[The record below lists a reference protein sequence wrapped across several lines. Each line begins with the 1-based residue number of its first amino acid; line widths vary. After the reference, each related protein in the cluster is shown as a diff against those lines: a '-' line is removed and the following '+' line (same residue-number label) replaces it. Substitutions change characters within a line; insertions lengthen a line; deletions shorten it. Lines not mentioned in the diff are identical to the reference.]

1 MGRYALTAVGRDRP
15 GIVAAVTKALYEH
28 GCNIE
33 DSSMNILQDEFAV
46 ILIMSAPDTIDADSL
61 KKALEGVEGSMGLSI
76 HLKEIEKEEAPK
88 GPESNHLV
96 TVSGYDRPGIV
107 YKTTETLA
115 KWGANI
121 TDLET
126 KVVRGKEKNIYIMV
140 MEVFLPENIDK
151 KFIEATLKSLG
162 ESLGVTITVK
172 PIESY
177 EAL

>member
-33 DSSMNILQDEFAV
+33 DSSMTILQDEFAV
-46 ILIMSAPDTIDADSL
+46 ILIMSTPDTIDTDSL
-61 KKALEGVEGSMGLSI
+61 KKALEGVEGSMGLTI

-126 KVVRGKEKNIYIMV
+126 KVVHGEDKNIYILL
-140 MEVFLPENIDK
+140 MEVFLPEDIDEK
-151 KFIEATLKSLG
+151 VVEDKLKSLG

>member
-1 MGRYALTAVGRDRP
+1 
-15 GIVAAVTKALYEH
+15 
-28 GCNIE
+28 
-33 DSSMNILQDEFAV
+33 
-46 ILIMSAPDTIDADSL
+46 
-61 KKALEGVEGSMGLSI
+61 MGLSI